1 MVKLHENQT
10 GTFLRVQPSKP
21 TSETLQNYQG
31 IGVPDESVAVIL
43 QRGRDELLLSK
54 ADDRFDD
61 SLNRAQYAALLV
73 SAFSPIPK
81 VQATNFIDVSAS
93 FWARSAIE
101 GASRRG
107 FCRGFRGRSSARI
120 RI

>member
-1 MVKLHENQT
+1 M
-10 GTFLRVQPSKP
+10 VQPSKP
-21 TSETLQNYQG
+21 TSDTLQNYQG
-31 IGVPDESVAVIL
+31 IGVPDESLALIL
-43 QRGRDELLLSK
+43 QRGGDELLLSK
-54 ADDRFDD
+54 TDDRFDD

-101 GASRRG
+101 RASRGWFLSG
-107 FCRGFRGRSSARI
+107 FPG
-120 RI
+120 